1 VIRLVVAILLLVM
14 AGLAVSLV
22 SALDRPITKI
32 RIKGDLNAA
41 ERSQV
46 RETLTLTV
54 DGGLLSIDLP
64 QIVSSLEALSWPRAV
79 KVRRVWPDALTIEL
93 NKAVVVAAWNDDYLT
108 SEGQIVELAMAVPEL
123 VQFQCDHTEPQAAL
137 DLYQRLQREVGMADL
152 QIASLRENEL
162 GEWTLTLTN
171 GIALNIGV
179 SELSERVHR
188 FVSVYRTELADRI
201 DEVAGVDARYASG
214 IAVSWR
220 DTNGNVSGGSVTHD
234 LALSVAANNTRA
246 KDGFR

>member
-1 VIRLVVAILLLVM
+1 MIRLVVAILLLVM

-108 SEGQIVELAMAVPEL
+108 SEGQIVELAMAKIN
-123 VQFQCDHTEPQAAL
+123 TA
-137 DLYQRLQREVGMADL
+137 
-152 QIASLRENEL
+152 IKS
-162 GEWTLTLTN
+162 TN
-171 GIALNIGV
+171 RNA
-179 SELSERVHR
+179 
-188 FVSVYRTELADRI
+188 
-201 DEVAGVDARYASG
+201 
-214 IAVSWR
+214 
-220 DTNGNVSGGSVTHD
+220 
-234 LALSVAANNTRA
+234 
-246 KDGFR
+246 